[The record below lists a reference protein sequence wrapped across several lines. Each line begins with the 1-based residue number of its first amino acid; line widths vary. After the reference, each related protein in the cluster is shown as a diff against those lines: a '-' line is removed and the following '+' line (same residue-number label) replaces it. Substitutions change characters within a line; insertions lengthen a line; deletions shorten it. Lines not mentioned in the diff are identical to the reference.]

1 MSIDRRIAFIGSGNM
16 ATALIQGLIARGSS
30 RPDQL
35 LASDVRP
42 DALAELARAHGIATT
57 ADNAAA
63 CAADVLVL
71 SIKPQVF
78 PSVLA
83 EVAPK
88 LRESTLVISIAA
100 GVPLAAIESQLPGRR
115 AIRVMPNTPAL
126 VGAGATAI
134 AAGEHATAED
144 LRLARAIFESVGVV
158 VEVPESLL
166 DAVTA
171 LSGSGPAYVFYLAEA
186 LVDAGRAVGLS
197 DDVAST
203 LALQTVYGAAKLLH
217 ESGEAPAG
225 LRQKVTSPGGT
236 THAGVTT
243 LDARD
248 VRGAVLACVT
258 AARDRG
264 RELGLQ
270 ALAKL
275 RKPAQ

>member
-16 ATALIQGLIARGSS
+16 ATALIQGLLASKTS

-35 LASDVRP
+35 VASDPRPEALASLQR
-42 DALAELARAHGIATT
+42 EHGIATT
-57 ADNAAA
+57 TDNATA
-63 CAADVLVL
+63 CRADILIL
-71 SIKPQVF
+71 SVKPQVM

-83 EVAPK
+83 ELAPHVG
-88 LRESTLVISIAA
+88 ETTLVLSIAA
-100 GVPLAAIESQLPGRR
+100 GVPLAAIQLQLPGRR

-126 VGAGATAI
+126 VGAGASAL
-134 AAGEHATAED
+134 AAGKHANAED

-186 LVDAGRAVGLS
+186 LVDAGRSVGLS

-217 ESGEAPAG
+217 ESGESPAE
-225 LRQKVTSPGGT
+225 LRRKVTSPGGT

-243 LDARD
+243 LDARE
-248 VRGAVLACVT
+248 VRDAVRACVT

-264 RELGLQ
+264 EELGRE

-275 RKPAQ
+275 AE